1 MKKSKP
7 STVRKVKGW
16 ALVLTPDEGATPIV
30 FGSEYG
36 ALNARNNTSYPHN
49 YTVVPCTI
57 TYSISK
63 TK

>member
-1 MKKSKP
+1 M
-7 STVRKVKGW
+7 
-16 ALVLTPDEGATPIV
+16 VLTPDEGATPIV